1 MRRATEEWIENICKI
16 GFGNTRPGILYRYDS
31 DFFYRALAAVAIL
44 APILLV
50 FVAGT
55 LPEGVERGELIVYG
69 YGVVLAVLATA
80 VILRAAY
87 AVGFSKALKIAAAV
101 PNYSVT
107 A

>member
-1 MRRATEEWIENICKI
+1 MKTSTKS
-16 GFGNTRPGILYRYDS
+16 YS
-31 DFFYRALAAVAIL
+31 DFFYRALAAVAIV

-50 FVAGT
+50 IAAGT
-55 LPEGVERGELIVYG
+55 LPEDLERGDLIVYG

-80 VILRAAY
+80 LALRAAY
-87 AVGFSKALKIAAAV
+87 TLGFSRALRIAASE

>member
-1 MRRATEEWIENICKI
+1 MTTFTKNH
-16 GFGNTRPGILYRYDS
+16 S
-31 DFFYRALAAVAIL
+31 DFFYRAFAAVAIV

-50 FVAGT
+50 IAAGT
-55 LPEGVERGELIVYG
+55 LPEDLERGDLIVYG

-80 VILRAAY
+80 LVLRAAY
-87 AVGFSKALKIAAAV
+87 AVGFSKALTIAASE